1 MYYVDN
7 LLIISVQIENYS
19 NMLLSDAQVEFRCP
33 ANNEKNE
40 NIFEE
45 LKDIQPLSRED
56 ISRLTNDIM
65 A

>member
-19 NMLLSDAQVEFRCP
+19 NMLLSDAQVEFHCT
-33 ANNEKNE
+33 ANNEKNK

-45 LKDIQPLSRED
+45 LKDIQPPSRED
-56 ISRLTNDIM
+56 ISRLI
-65 A
+65 